1 MQDYHQLEIWQRAMS
16 FVVEVYRFVAL
27 LPDTE
32 RYNLASQLRK
42 AVTSVPLNIAEGA
55 GCAGPN
61 EFAKF
66 LGYAYRSTKEVMT
79 ALELCQR
86 LYPDLSAQVPGLIDE
101 GDRIARMTHSLV
113 GRLVLP
119 PDLRHE

>member
-1 MQDYHQLEIWQRAMS
+1 M
-16 FVVEVYRFVAL
+16 
-27 LPDTE
+27 
-32 RYNLASQLRK
+32 
-42 AVTSVPLNIAEGA
+42 PLNIAEGA

-66 LGYAYRSTKEVMT
+66 LGYTYRSTKEVMT

-86 LYPDLSAQVPGLIDE
+86 LYPALSAQVVPALVDE
-101 GDRIARMTHSLV
+101 GDRIARMTHALI
-113 GRLVLP
+113 GRLGLP